1 MTRMH
6 IPLIQKEE
14 VAEMSDLGVIALKFS
29 TNTNSL
35 KEFDESLRILKKKK
49 GILRTEDAAEI
60 INNLL
65 KVIHPI
71 ADGIKEK
78 LSESMVITERN
89 VTDIIKERHNR
100 DWPTF
105 RENILRL
112 ESKLNSQ
119 KFPLSDDDFGLLEDI
134 ADALDAECTNL
145 FQRMGERG

>member
-6 IPLIQKEE
+6 ILLKRKEE
-14 VAEMSDLGVIALKFS
+14 VAKMSDLGVIALKFS
-29 TNTNSL
+29 INTNSL

-49 GILRTEDAAEI
+49 DILRTEDTAKI

-112 ESKLNSQ
+112 ESKLDSQ

-134 ADALDAECTNL
+134 ADALDAECTSL
-145 FQRMGERG
+145 FQRMGER